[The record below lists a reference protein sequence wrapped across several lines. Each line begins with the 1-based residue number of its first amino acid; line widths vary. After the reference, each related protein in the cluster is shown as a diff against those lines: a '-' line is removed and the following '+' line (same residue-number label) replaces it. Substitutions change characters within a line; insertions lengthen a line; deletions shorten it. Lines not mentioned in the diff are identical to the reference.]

1 MGVSGK
7 EMWFAAHA
15 YFEEK
20 YYILKK
26 KYVHL
31 FKENQNPNNPYYEIF
46 LWEPSESDLSCS
58 LTLEWTLEPHVYP

>member
-1 MGVSGK
+1 MGRK
-7 EMWFAAHA
+7 CDLQPMH
-15 YFEEK
+15 
-20 YYILKK
+20 ILKKNITFLK